1 MGKPRGIK
9 MNDRVIAVFNQAGGV
24 GKTSLVNHLG
34 YLLACQKRFNPK
46 TQKRS
51 QKKGDYY
58 RVLLVDMD
66 PQASLTIFLGL
77 EPYELEKTVYHGILK
92 DEPLPILQGI
102 YALNSE
108 KDSQPGVDLVPANL
122 ELAIAE
128 RELTLAVMSDF
139 RLKEAISH
147 LSEKYDFIL
156 IDCPPSLGNLAY
168 ISLVAATHVLVPIQA
183 QYKAFNGV
191 QQLFETIKL
200 VRGRPNPQ
208 LKFAGFVP
216 TMYDARNSHDERTV
230 VAMNEQLS
238 ALAPVYPPI
247 PRSTI
252 FADASEAHLPLAL
265 YDKKHPA
272 LKVMKQIVSGLEQL
286 NF

>member
-1 MGKPRGIK
+1 MVKQETS
-9 MNDRVIAVFNQAGGV
+9 RVIAVFNQAGGV

-34 YLLACQKRFNPK
+34 YLLARQKRLNLR
-46 TQKRS
+46 TNKRS

-92 DEPLPILQGI
+92 DEPLPIHHGL
-102 YALNSE
+102 YAC
-108 KDSQPGVDLVPANL
+108 DSQSAPWSGLDLVPSNL
-122 ELAIAE
+122 GLALAE
-128 RELTLAVMSDF
+128 RELMSAVMSDF
-139 RLKEAISH
+139 RLKEA
-147 LSEKYDFIL
+147 LSNLTQEYDFIL

-191 QQLFETIKL
+191 QQLFDTIKL
-200 VRGRPNPQ
+200 VRSRPNRH

-216 TMYDARNSHDERTV
+216 TMYDSRNSHDERTV
-230 VAMNEQLS
+230 AAMNEQLS
-238 ALAPVYPPI
+238 SLATVYPPI
-247 PRSTI
+247 NRSTV

-265 YDKKHPA
+265 YEQKHPA
-272 LKVMKQIVSGLEQL
+272 LKVMKQIVNGLERL
-286 NF
+286 SFD